1 MKCPHCTNGFHE
13 SWSSINLGN
22 EQPSGV
28 QGGIWWLHWMTCP
41 ECGECVGRLS
51 REAHPGTG
59 RPTLDFIAWPQ
70 SAARPVAK
78 EVEQRFADDFQ
89 QAAATLSISPKASAA
104 LSRRCLQDILRE
116 KAGVKPSNLDSEIQ
130 EVIDAGKTPSWLTD
144 NLDAVRVVGNFAA
157 HPIKSTNTGEVVD
170 VEPGEA
176 AFLLDVLEAAF
187 DFYFVQP
194 EKAREHRNAL
204 NAKLAEAGKPS
215 LKPGS

>member
-1 MKCPHCTNGFHE
+1 
-13 SWSSINLGN
+13 
-22 EQPSGV
+22 
-28 QGGIWWLHWMTCP
+28 
-41 ECGECVGRLS
+41 
-51 REAHPGTG
+51 
-59 RPTLDFIAWPQ
+59 
-70 SAARPVAK
+70 
-78 EVEQRFADDFQ
+78 
-89 QAAATLSISPKASAA
+89 
-104 LSRRCLQDILRE
+104 LQDILRE